1 MLFAV
6 CCLLWNPPVEIGPVA
21 AAVRGRL
28 PELVDRAALR
38 AGPNALARVDK
49 RPLLAGAER
58 LAGRTDLAPA
68 DRRRAAALRVNVL
81 RGCDRDAEALAACDA
96 AIAEFGPTPRLLTE
110 RLMCFYYTR
119 DMPALAAA
127 YDRIAAEVP
136 EGRREDVAMAMVA
149 AWLGRLDEAEAYAR
163 RAAGRDPRNEFAWS
177 TLAKLLLHRD
187 DYAGALD
194 ALDRSL
200 ALRRDWMTEDP
211 SERHRDRAI
220 CLLELRR
227 PAEAA
232 VAAGR
237 ACALAPDVAANH
249 RAVFIASKAG
259 RGGPGNVAAQLR
271 AAERLRR
278 LEPDAPQTFAISS
291 QAYENDGDFRRALP
305 YARRY
310 AEAVPGDPAGHFQIA
325 DLAARTDNFE
335 EAVVAADQFLESAP
349 ANPRALSLKFQC
361 LVRLRLDPDGVNPP
375 GAVADVLPVADQLRA
390 VAPNPKASVAA
401 KLAVVYAVGERYE
414 DALAMVDRGLLA
426 CETGNGRPDDRRN
439 LERLSERLLDAM
451 TPRTASAEAE

>member
-1 MLFAV
+1 MSFAV
-6 CCLLWNPPVEIGPVA
+6 CCLLLNPPVDAGPVA
-21 AAVRGRL
+21 AAFEALL
-28 PELVDRAALR
+28 PALVDRAALH

-58 LAGRTDLAPA
+58 LAGRTDLPPA

-81 RGCDRDAEALAACDA
+81 RACERDAEALAACDA

-127 YDRIAAEVP
+127 YDRIVAEVP
-136 EGRREDVAMAMVA
+136 EDRREDVAMAMVA
-149 AWLGRLDEAEAYAR
+149 AGLGRLDEAEAYAR

-177 TLAKLLLHRD
+177 TLAKLLLHRG
-187 DYAGALD
+187 DYVGALD
-194 ALDRSL
+194 ASDRSL
-200 ALRRDWMTEDP
+200 ALRREGLTEDP

-232 VAAGR
+232 IAAGR
-237 ACALAPDVAANH
+237 ARALCPDVAANH
-249 RAVFIASKAG
+249 RAVFVASKGGRAG
-259 RGGPGNVAAQLR
+259 AGDIAAQLR
-271 AAERLRR
+271 AAEHLRR

-291 QAYENDGDFRRALP
+291 QAYENDGDCLRALP

-325 DLAARTDNFE
+325 DLAARTENFE
-335 EAVVAADQFLESAP
+335 EAVDAADQFLNLKP
-349 ANPRALSLKFQC
+349 ADPRGLNLKFQC

-390 VAPNPKASVAA
+390 VTPNPKASVAA
-401 KLAVVYAVGERYE
+401 KLAAVYAVGERYE
-414 DALAMVDRGLLA
+414 DALAVIDRGLLA
-426 CETGNGRPDDRRN
+426 CATGKGRPRDRRY
-439 LERLSERLLDAM
+439 LERLSEHVRDAVS
-451 TPRTASAEAE
+451 PRTASAKAE